1 MSLILR
7 NKNND
12 LFRTFGAR
20 LKSYSNAPRD
30 AQRFKCKHPF
40 HMVKSSPWP
49 FVTAQTLFIFVL
61 ALVNFLHYTIYSSL
75 AVFVS
80 FAIFL
85 LPVSYWFRDIIREST
100 FMGVYTLAVQKN
112 LRTGMVLFIVSE
124 VMFFFSLFWAFFHFS
139 LSPSIWIGSVWPPY
153 GIITISPWG
162 IPLLN
167 TIILI
172 SSGVSITYAHKAL
185 CLGKSKFDVLEGLA
199 ITILL
204 GLFFMGCQLYEFR
217 HAPFSINDSV
227 YGSIFFLITGFHGLH
242 VVIGTVFITVN
253 FIRVVLNHFFVET
266 HLGFEF
272 SIWYWHFVDVVWI
285 FVYLAVYWWGGN

>member
-61 ALVNFLHYTIYSSL
+61 ALVNFLHYTNYSSL

-85 LPVSYWFRDIIREST
+85 LPVFYWFRDIIREST

-185 CLGKSKFDVLEGLA
+185 CLGKSKFDVLWKA
-199 ITILL
+199 
-204 GLFFMGCQLYEFR
+204 
-217 HAPFSINDSV
+217 
-227 YGSIFFLITGFHGLH
+227 
-242 VVIGTVFITVN
+242 
-253 FIRVVLNHFFVET
+253 
-266 HLGFEF
+266 
-272 SIWYWHFVDVVWI
+272 
-285 FVYLAVYWWGGN
+285 